1 MATTLDIAGTRTGV
15 LKDVFARHLRG
26 FLAESDFH
34 GGGLPSHVR
43 RELQRYLGCG
53 EPSSGFAWLR
63 CEACDHHRL
72 VPFSCKGRGFCPS
85 CCGRRM
91 AAFAARMVDQV
102 LPQVPVRQWVLTLPW
117 DLRLLLAWKHDLA
130 RGVLRIA
137 FRVIQRFYR
146 DRVSASG
153 RGSGA
158 QTGSVTVLQRFG
170 SDLRLNP
177 HFHMLVLDGA
187 FLRDQATGA
196 VQFHKTLAPTTADVE
211 RIVEEIAARAVVWL
225 RRQGVEDLAEPDPD
239 DLQLTLQAAS
249 VAGVA
254 ALGRRA
260 GRRARRVQRLGGRD
274 VPLPP
279 RCATVDG
286 FNLHGGVVIAASDR
300 AGLERLCR
308 YLARPPLS
316 RERLE
321 LTDAGDVR
329 VRFKRTWSD
338 GTAGVVFSPHEL
350 LQRLAA
356 LVPPPRTH
364 TVLYH
369 GVLASHS
376 GLRSAIVPRPPRR
389 TCHGSLRS
397 PRLPEPLPGPHRFH
411 WSDLLAR
418 VFGADAFACP
428 RCEGR
433 MTVRA
438 VVLPGPGTLDVLC
451 GLQGAARAPP
461 AEDLPAA

>member
-1 MATTLDIAGTRTGV
+1 M
-15 LKDVFARHLRG
+15 
-26 FLAESDFH
+26 
-34 GGGLPSHVR
+34 
-43 RELQRYLGCG
+43 
-53 EPSSGFAWLR
+53 
-63 CEACDHHRL
+63 
-72 VPFSCKGRGFCPS
+72 
-85 CCGRRM
+85 
-91 AAFAARMVDQV
+91 
-102 LPQVPVRQWVLTLPW
+102 
-117 DLRLLLAWKHDLA
+117 
-130 RGVLRIA
+130 
-137 FRVIQRFYR
+137 
-146 DRVSASG
+146 
-153 RGSGA
+153 
-158 QTGSVTVLQRFG
+158 LQRFG

-196 VQFHKTLAPTTADVE
+196 VRFHKTLAPTTADVE

-239 DLQLTLQAAS
+239 DLQLALQAAS

-274 VPLPP
+274 VPLPA

-286 FNLHGGVVIAASDR
+286 FNLHAGVVIAASDR
-300 AGLERLCR
+300 AGLERICR

-329 VRFKRTWSD
+329 VRFKRIWND
-338 GTAGVVFSPHEL
+338 GTAGIVLSPTEL
-350 LQRLAA
+350 LQRMAA

-376 GLRSAIVPRPPRR
+376 ALRSSIVPKPPRR

-397 PRLPEPLPGPHRFH
+397 PRLPNPLPGPHRFH

-418 VFGADAFACP
+418 VFGVDAFACP
-428 RCEGR
+428 RCDGR

-438 VVLPGPGTLDVLC
+438 VVLPGPGTLDVLS